1 MEYKKISSFL
11 EAFKQALSSGR
22 KNKEVIIQTI
32 FKEAGLLVKDT
43 DISFSGATIHIRASG
58 AQKSEIFLRK
68 KEILAGLAVQG
79 FLFSDIR

>member
-22 KNKEVIIQTI
+22 KNKEAVVRGI
-32 FKEAGLLVKDT
+32 FATTGLLVKDT
-43 DISFSGATIHIRASG
+43 DLSFSGATIHVRASG
-58 AQKSEIFLRK
+58 AQKSEIYLRK
-68 KEILAGLAVQG
+68 KEILAGLAAQG